1 VEIKNT
7 IGGKLRCASV
17 NNFVQVVPL
26 KQLPMIIVFTMAVE
40 VNNPPVLKHF
50 PGFNDV
56 VLLVV
61 GDVPVSEAPMVT
73 LSISRIFWPS
83 LQRFS

>member
-17 NNFVQVVPL
+17 NNL
-26 KQLPMIIVFTMAVE
+26 IIVFTMAVE